1 MPSRASVWISV
12 CLLFVGTHLPAT
24 EGENSPHFKIATYR
38 LSEIYNRV
46 QDHGLAIFFGPTEKR
61 EEYKRLL
68 ARQEA
73 LHTAIWQEPRPPAY
87 EEQLLKDMKEINM
100 IRGKLDLFRQ
110 ASAWDRYPD
119 GDAIILDYLRRRYLD
134 QYPLILEAE
143 TWRTIKGRYS
153 KSIVGD
159 IEVTDI
165 TPEVT
170 KTVLEAIGST
180 NVEAPNKDGS
190 QE

>member
-1 MPSRASVWISV
+1 
-12 CLLFVGTHLPAT
+12 
-24 EGENSPHFKIATYR
+24 
-38 LSEIYNRV
+38 
-46 QDHGLAIFFGPTEKR
+46 
-61 EEYKRLL
+61 
-68 ARQEA
+68 
-73 LHTAIWQEPRPPAY
+73 
-87 EEQLLKDMKEINM
+87 MKEINM

-143 TWRTIKGRYS
+143 TWRTINGRYS